1 MTKSQTRESRSR
13 HSKSRSNK
21 KTERSVQQL
30 PIASLSPN
38 PHNARRHSKK
48 QISLICRSISQF
60 GFNVPILID
69 GEGTILAGHGRY
81 EAGKL
86 LGLETVPVISLE
98 HLTEAERRAF
108 MLADNRIAELS
119 HWDENA
125 LAVELQS
132 ILELDQ
138 DLDITVTGFDTADI
152 DLAIQSLE
160 PDPPEDPDDDVPALG
175 KKAISRSGDLW
186 RLGVNRLLC
195 GDATRLK
202 ACRRL
207 VGRTKIRQV
216 VVDPPYNVPVQGH
229 VSGLGKTKHREFVMA
244 SGELSWEDFEV
255 FLLEVF
261 RNITMLAADGC
272 LIFCFMDWRG
282 LRSLLPAGYATFNEL
297 KNLIVWS
304 KTNGAMGGFYR
315 SQHELITV
323 WKHGKALHI
332 NNFGLGSRRY
342 RTNVWTYPGLNTFRR
357 GRMEELSIHP
367 TCKPVALIADALLDC
382 SNRGDA
388 VLDLFAGSGTILV
401 AAEKTGRRAYA
412 MELDPLYCDVAVKR
426 WQEHTGEAAV
436 LAETG
441 QTFDEVEETRHDRR
455 S

>member
-1 MTKSQTRESRSR
+1 MARATLRKPRTR
-13 HSKSRSNK
+13 HSKSRSSDNTK
-21 KTERSVQQL
+21 RTVQYAS
-30 PIASLSPN
+30 IASLCPN
-38 PHNARRHSKK
+38 PHNARRHGRK
-48 QISLICRSISQF
+48 QLELICRSIEEF
-60 GFNVPILID
+60 GFNVPLLID
-69 GEGTILAGHGRY
+69 GEGNILAGHGRF
-81 EAGKL
+81 EAAKR
-86 LGLETVPVISLE
+86 LGLETVPVICLA
-98 HLTEAERRAF
+98 HLSESERRAF

-125 LAVELQS
+125 LALELQS

-160 PDPPEDPDDDVPALG
+160 PDPPDDPDDEVPELAA
-175 KKAISRSGDLW
+175 KPISQPGDLW
-186 RLGVNRLLC
+186 HCGVHRLFC
-195 GDATRLK
+195 GDATQLK
-202 ACRRL
+202 NCRRL

-216 VVDPPYNVPVQGH
+216 VIDPPYNVAVQGH
-229 VSGLGKTKHREFVMA
+229 VSGLGRTQHREFVMA
-244 SGELSWEDFEV
+244 SGEMSWDDFEI
-255 FLLEVF
+255 FLLTVF

-272 LIFCFMDWRG
+272 LVFCFMNWRG

-304 KTNGAMGGFYR
+304 KTNGAMGSFYR

-323 WKHGKALHI
+323 WKHGKGPHI
-332 NNFGLGSRRY
+332 NNFELGSRRY
-342 RTNVWTYPGLNTFRR
+342 RTNVWTYPGLNTFKR

-388 VLDLFAGSGTILV
+388 VLDLFAGSGTIFL

-441 QTFDEVEETRHDRR
+441 QTFEEVEETRHDRR